1 MSSGRVMVAF
11 GYHGDAFH
19 GSQIQPDIRTVE
31 GSLQKALKRLTWW
44 SEGCLEICSRTD
56 AGVSVRMNLACISL
70 PSSVAEKV
78 SHKSMVRA
86 INDQLPVGMVIWH
99 IHNVPKLTRSRKANS
114 RHYIYRLGT
123 IEEWPL
129 NPDLELMK
137 SACSIIEGRN
147 NFTNLCKLEGDLNPD
162 RVIDECSPWIDSNGK
177 IIGISVK
184 ARAFLWNQVRR
195 IASAIAGVVSGR
207 VSLDELQSA
216 LSNPHIPVDLGRA
229 NSDGLI
235 LWAISH
241 DEIDNLIAS
250 DFPENMYFTPR
261 PEDHREYFR
270 WLSLLKYETAA
281 FLERQ
286 WLVRIKLD

>member
-1 MSSGRVMVAF
+1 
-11 GYHGDAFH
+11 
-19 GSQIQPDIRTVE
+19 
-31 GSLQKALKRLTWW
+31 
-44 SEGCLEICSRTD
+44 
-56 AGVSVRMNLACISL
+56 
-70 PSSVAEKV
+70 
-78 SHKSMVRA
+78 
-86 INDQLPVGMVIWH
+86 
-99 IHNVPKLTRSRKANS
+99 
-114 RHYIYRLGT
+114 
-123 IEEWPL
+123 
-129 NPDLELMK
+129 
-137 SACSIIEGRN
+137 
-147 NFTNLCKLEGDLNPD
+147 
-162 RVIDECSPWIDSNGK
+162 
-177 IIGISVK
+177 
-184 ARAFLWNQVRR
+184 
-195 IASAIAGVVSGR
+195 VVSGR

>member
-1 MSSGRVMVAF
+1 MVAF
-11 GYHGDAFH
+11 GYHGDSFH

-44 SEGCLEICSRTD
+44 TKGCLEICSRTD
-56 AGVSVRMNLACISL
+56 AGVSVRMNLACINL
-70 PSSVAEKV
+70 PTSVANKV
-78 SHKSMVRA
+78 SFKSMARA
-86 INDQLPVGMVIWH
+86 INDQLPVGMIIWY
-99 IHNVPKLTRSRKANS
+99 IQKVPQSTRSRKANS
-114 RHYIYRLGT
+114 RHYLYRLGSV
-123 IEEWPL
+123 EEWPL
-129 NPDLELMK
+129 NPNMELMK

-162 RVIDECSPWIDSNGK
+162 RIIDECTPWVDSNGN

-207 VSLDELQSA
+207 ISLDALQSA
-216 LSNPHIPVDLGRA
+216 LSNPHIPVDFGRA

-235 LWAISH
+235 LWSISH
-241 DEIDNLIAS
+241 DEIDEIIDSSIPDATL
-250 DFPENMYFTPR
+250 FTPR
-261 PEDHREYFR
+261 PADQREYNR
-270 WLSLLKYETAA
+270 WLSLLRYETSA
-281 FLERQ
+281 FLERE

>member
-1 MSSGRVMVAF
+1 MVAF
-11 GYHGDAFH
+11 GYHGDSFH

-44 SEGCLEICSRTD
+44 TKGCLEICSRTD
-56 AGVSVRMNLACISL
+56 AGVSVRMNLACINL
-70 PSSVAEKV
+70 PTSVANKV
-78 SHKSMVRA
+78 SFKSMARA
-86 INDQLPVGMVIWH
+86 INDQLPVGMIIWY
-99 IHNVPKLTRSRKANS
+99 IQKVPQSTRSRKANS
-114 RHYIYRLGT
+114 RHYLYRLGSV
-123 IEEWPL
+123 EEWPL
-129 NPDLELMK
+129 NPNMELMK

-162 RVIDECSPWIDSNGK
+162 RIIDECTPWVDSNGN

-207 VSLDELQSA
+207 ISLDALQSA
-216 LSNPHIPVDLGRA
+216 LSNPHIPVDFGRA

-235 LWAISH
+235 LWSISH
-241 DEIDNLIAS
+241 DEIDEIIDS
-250 DFPENMYFTPR
+250 SFPDATLFTPR
-261 PEDHREYFR
+261 PADQREYNR
-270 WLSLLKYETAA
+270 WLSLLRYETSA
-281 FLERQ
+281 FLEIE